1 MDRHVGSRAERHDK
15 MRADEDCSPSSAT
28 SQPRLP
34 HVRLTSEQLPV
45 KQQFAFWRD
54 SWAPYIDLSRPYGM
68 PDEEFVA
75 VADYWRFGP
84 LMLSLTRLPACNH
97 RRNADQ
103 IRRDSVD
110 HWVIIIMRR
119 GVQRQRGHGPD
130 IELQRGVPYVFSMA
144 DTYEAERTSAELEQ
158 LVLYVPRDVAVECEQ
173 HLAALRSR
181 PMCGPIGAM
190 LADHLAALAACMPQI
205 QADVGARLATA
216 TLALIAAAAM
226 HEAGADIAERPQIAE
241 LQLARVKRI
250 IRQNLGAATLGPA
263 RLCAAAGISR
273 SQIYRLLEPFGGV
286 AHYIQQERLR
296 VAYRR
301 LADPGERRNIARIAE
316 EVGFFEASTFS
327 RAFRKEFACT
337 PRDVRMGASGG
348 QAVDGARAAWL
359 GGDRALGAMLRDL

>member
-1 MDRHVGSRAERHDK
+1 MKRHVGNQAGSPDK
-15 MRADEDCSPSSAT
+15 VRADQAGSPSSAA
-28 SQPRLP
+28 SEPRLP
-34 HVRLTSEQLPV
+34 HSRLSSELLPV
-45 KQQFAFWRD
+45 KEQFAFWRD
-54 SWAPYIDLSRPYGM
+54 SWAPHIDLSRPYGM
-68 PDEEFVA
+68 PGDAFPA

-84 LMLSLTRLPACNH
+84 LMLSHTRLPTCNH
-97 RRNADQ
+97 RRNAAQ

-110 HWVIIIMRR
+110 HWIIIVMRR
-119 GVQRQRGHGPD
+119 GLQRQRSDGPD
-130 IELQRGVPYVFSMA
+130 IEIQRGLPYVFSMA
-144 DTYEAERTSAELEQ
+144 DTYEAERAPGELEQ
-158 LVLYVPRDVAVECEQ
+158 VVLYVPRDSALECEH
-173 HLAALRSR
+173 HLAALRGR
-181 PMCGPIGAM
+181 PMHGPLGAL
-190 LADHLAALAACMPQI
+190 LADHLAALAACMPQL
-205 QADVGARLATA
+205 QAADGARLATA
-216 TLALIAAAAM
+216 TLALVAAAAM
-226 HEAGADIAERPQIAE
+226 HEAGPGIAERPQIAE

-263 RLCAAAGISR
+263 RLCAAAGMSR

-348 QAVDGARAAWL
+348 QAVDGARGPWP
-359 GGDRALGAMLRDL
+359 GGNRALGAMLRDL

>member
-1 MDRHVGSRAERHDK
+1 
-15 MRADEDCSPSSAT
+15 
-28 SQPRLP
+28 
-34 HVRLTSEQLPV
+34 
-45 KQQFAFWRD
+45 
-54 SWAPYIDLSRPYGM
+54 
-68 PDEEFVA
+68 
-75 VADYWRFGP
+75 
-84 LMLSLTRLPACNH
+84 
-97 RRNADQ
+97 
-103 IRRDSVD
+103 VD
-110 HWVIIIMRR
+110 HWIILLMRR
-119 GVQRQRGHGPD
+119 GLQRQRSDGPD

-144 DTYEAERTSAELEQ
+144 DTYEAERPSGEVEQ
-158 LVLYVPRDVAVECEQ
+158 LVLYVPRDSALECEH
-173 HLAALRSR
+173 HLAALRGC
-181 PMCGPIGAM
+181 PMHGPLGAL
-190 LADHLAALAACMPQI
+190 LADHLAALAACMPQL
-205 QADVGARLATA
+205 QAADGARLATA
-216 TLALIAAAAM
+216 TLALVAAAAM
-226 HEAGADIAERPQIAE
+226 HEAGPGVAERPQIAE

-263 RLCAAAGISR
+263 RLCAAAGMSR

-337 PRDVRMGASGG
+337 PRDVLLGASGG